1 MFLRFQSRK
10 ASTMFDIFRFPKPRG
25 RSKGRGN
32 QSRQHR
38 SGQHRRLLCEALET
52 RTLLSGLALI
62 QQAKL
67 TASDGAANAVFG
79 RAVAVSGNT
88 MVVGAYH
95 ATVGGIEQG
104 AAYVFTESG
113 STWTQTA
120 ELTASDGAAGN
131 LFGMSVSISGN
142 TLVVGADE
150 ATVGGIKQ
158 GAAYVFTESGSA
170 WTQTAELTP
179 SDGAA
184 GDGFGGSVA
193 ISADDTIVVGAY
205 SAAVG
210 GNANQGA
217 AYVFTEPASGWVN
230 TTQTAKLTASDGAAH
245 DQFGESVA
253 IDSATDT
260 VVAGAYNA
268 TVGGNSGQ
276 GAAYVFTAPASGW
289 VNATQTATLTASDGA
304 AGAFFGR
311 SVSISDS
318 TLVVGANEATVGGNA
333 TQGAAYVFTEP
344 SGGWAGNL
352 TQTAKLTS
360 SDGRGGDDFGV
371 GELFGDGFGD
381 SVSISGSTVVVGAA
395 NAWGGNIGQGAAYVF
410 TEPASGWAN
419 MTQTQKLTAS
429 DGAAGDAFG
438 GSVSISG
445 GTVVAGATGA
455 TVGGNALQGAA
466 YVFGSAP
473 LGLSQTSIPPD
484 TVNVAYNQTIAAV
497 GGTGTVTLAVS
508 KVSGAIKGLTVP
520 SSGTGSLAISGT
532 PTATGTETFT
542 VTATDSAGDTA
553 SANYSIT
560 VNPALTLSPTTLP
573 AIAEN
578 VHWIGYIQPSGGTG
592 NVATASSVTNAIP
605 GLTVTPYGLSPGG
618 TGEIEIYG
626 TPTATGTETIT
637 VTATDA
643 VGATTTMNYFLTVT
657 GPSAITS
664 SNWSGYAVSTGAG
677 SVTDVKGSWIEP
689 SLHSPSAANTY
700 SAFWVGIDG
709 YNSSTVEQIGTDL
722 DTNASGQAVYYAWY
736 EMYPSSPVDLSMT
749 IHPGDQMSGEV
760 KYTGSSKFTLT
771 LTDVTTNATYST
783 SQTLKSAKESSAE
796 WIAEAPSSSK
806 GVLPLA
812 DFGTVSFSAA
822 SATISGTTGP
832 INSTAWPSGNPIS
845 ITMVGSSGTE
855 AYPSSL
861 VDTSG
866 TSAFSVSFAAQN
878 AASGASGA
886 NAAMLVSQGGTT
898 ASGEQR
904 TPALAAAYLPYE
916 AQSPFQQPD
925 SKRSA
930 AIRAV
935 DLVLMEFGV

>member
-210 GNANQGA
+210 GNADQGA

-553 SANYSIT
+553 SGE
-560 VNPALTLSPTTLP
+560 LQ
-573 AIAEN
+573 
-578 VHWIGYIQPSGGTG
+578 HHGQPG
-592 NVATASSVTNAIP
+592 V
-605 GLTVTPYGLSPGG
+605 
-618 TGEIEIYG
+618 
-626 TPTATGTETIT
+626 
-637 VTATDA
+637 
-643 VGATTTMNYFLTVT
+643 
-657 GPSAITS
+657 
-664 SNWSGYAVSTGAG
+664 
-677 SVTDVKGSWIEP
+677 DV
-689 SLHSPSAANTY
+689 
-700 SAFWVGIDG
+700 
-709 YNSSTVEQIGTDL
+709 
-722 DTNASGQAVYYAWY
+722 
-736 EMYPSSPVDLSMT
+736 
-749 IHPGDQMSGEV
+749 
-760 KYTGSSKFTLT
+760 
-771 LTDVTTNATYST
+771 
-783 SQTLKSAKESSAE
+783 ES
-796 WIAEAPSSSK
+796 
-806 GVLPLA
+806 
-812 DFGTVSFSAA
+812 D
-822 SATISGTTGP
+822 
-832 INSTAWPSGNPIS
+832 
-845 ITMVGSSGTE
+845 
-855 AYPSSL
+855 
-861 VDTSG
+861 DTSG
-866 TSAFSVSFAAQN
+866 DRGECPLDRVYPAQRGHGQRGHGKQRHECDPWAYGDPLRTLAGRDGRN
-878 AASGASGA
+878 RDLRHAHGHGDGDHHRHGHRRRGRDNDHELLPHGHRAVGDHKLQ
-886 NAAMLVSQGGTT
+886 LVRLCGLYRRGLGDRRERQLD
-898 ASGEQR
+898 R
-904 TPALAAAYLPYE
+904 ALAPLP
-916 AQSPFQQPD
+916 QRGQHLLGILGGD
-925 SKRSA
+925 
-930 AIRAV
+930 
-935 DLVLMEFGV
+935 